1 MRQVKS
7 SKERVESK
15 FFNLNDKNYSTTK
28 NRFLKNTPH
37 LILFQKKNIQK
48 LDEIDGHKKGT
59 LVF

>member
-28 NRFLKNTPH
+28 NRFLKHTPH
-37 LILFQKKNIQK
+37 LILFQKKK
-48 LDEIDGHKKGT
+48 YTETG
-59 LVF
+59 